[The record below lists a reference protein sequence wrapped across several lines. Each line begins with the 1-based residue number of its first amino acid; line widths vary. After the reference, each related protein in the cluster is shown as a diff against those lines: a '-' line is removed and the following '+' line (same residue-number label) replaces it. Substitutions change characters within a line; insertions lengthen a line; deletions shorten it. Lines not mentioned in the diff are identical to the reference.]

1 MAAKQTIV
9 KTTTRRSAVK
19 IPKSSTNR
27 RGSNKC
33 PVCGKF
39 MSTKKG

>member
-1 MAAKQTIV
+1 MAAKQTVI
-9 KTTTRRSAVK
+9 KTTKTTVR
-19 IPKSSTNR
+19 IPKSSGK

>member
-9 KTTTRRSAVK
+9 KTTKTTVR
-19 IPKSSTNR
+19 IPKSSTNK